1 MRMPSK
7 YSLGTEALEEMT
19 LAELGEFITDALGA
33 DKDTIIDFIK
43 DHFQKEFEE
52 LCDDEY
58 DSLGASLTDEAYRY
72 DFR

>member
-43 DHFQKEFEE
+43 DHFQEEFDE
-52 LCDDEY
+52 LCEREY
-58 DSLGASLTDEAYRY
+58 DSLGESLTDEAYRY